1 MDERSAPTG
10 VSPAFRFMV
19 PEKAVSFDD
28 VVHGH
33 ISFEG
38 RAIGDFVIIGSD
50 GIASYNF
57 ATAVDDALM
66 SITHI
71 IRGDDHISNT
81 PRQIMLLNSLGLAA
95 PRYAHIPLVLGNDKA
110 PLGKKGS
117 SSSIEH
123 LREEGF
129 LPEAVLNSVAR
140 LGWSPAEGFL
150 SADEMTNSFSLDK
163 LSKSPSIFDMERLKS
178 FNRAAIERLGDEEIM
193 NLSGINT
200 TPTNAGRI
208 KSAVHAVRLN
218 ADTLKDVS
226 LLVAQLTGAPE
237 LSEESKKVL
246 SEPHSK
252 TVIAAF
258 IKEVEKEKTLDSAAY
273 ARVMENIKN
282 QQTKRQRLHMPIRCG
297 LTGTTEGIELVNVVT
312 FLGRTR

>member
-1 MDERSAPTG
+1 MDERSAQTG
-10 VSPAFRFMV
+10 VTPAFRFMV

-81 PRQIMLLNSLGLAA
+81 PRQIMLLNALGLAA

-117 SSSIEH
+117 SSSIEICGKMVFC
-123 LREEGF
+123 R
-129 LPEAVLNSVAR
+129 R
-140 LGWSPAEGFL
+140 
-150 SADEMTNSFSLDK
+150 
-163 LSKSPSIFDMERLKS
+163 PS
-178 FNRAAIERLGDEEIM
+178 
-193 NLSGINT
+193 
-200 TPTNAGRI
+200 
-208 KSAVHAVRLN
+208 
-218 ADTLKDVS
+218 
-226 LLVAQLTGAPE
+226 
-237 LSEESKKVL
+237 
-246 SEPHSK
+246 
-252 TVIAAF
+252 
-258 IKEVEKEKTLDSAAY
+258 
-273 ARVMENIKN
+273 
-282 QQTKRQRLHMPIRCG
+282 
-297 LTGTTEGIELVNVVT
+297 
-312 FLGRTR
+312 